1 MTSKNKEKWLVKYS
15 ALREHVEAHGHLT
28 DRHTQLNHWWKYQK
42 KKRKEGKL
50 TEEQERLLDELE
62 LYRSRE
68 HTGGRRKKETLPVP
82 PTSLRQ
88 GSGQAVSSAQRLKGG
103 E

>member
-1 MTSKNKEKWLVKYS
+1 MVSKNEDKWFHKYT

-50 TEEQERLLDELE
+50 TEEQERLLDELIT
-62 LYRSRE
+62 LRSTE
-68 HTGGRRKKETLPVP
+68 HTGGRKRKEI
-82 PTSLRQ
+82 
-88 GSGQAVSSAQRLKGG
+88 
-103 E
+103 

>member
-1 MTSKNKEKWLVKYS
+1 MARNEENWLSKYA

-50 TEEQERLLDELE
+50 TEEQERLLDELMG
-62 LYRSRE
+62 LRTHE
-68 HTGGRRKKETLPVP
+68 HTGGRKSKKKY
-82 PTSLRQ
+82 SDHD
-88 GSGQAVSSAQRLKGG
+88 
-103 E
+103 